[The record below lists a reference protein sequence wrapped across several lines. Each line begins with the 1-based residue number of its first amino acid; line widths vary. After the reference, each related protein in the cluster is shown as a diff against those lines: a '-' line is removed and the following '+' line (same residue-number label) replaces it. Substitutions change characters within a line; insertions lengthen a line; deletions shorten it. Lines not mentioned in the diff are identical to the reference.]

1 MDCTDN
7 KKWNSVTRRVF
18 GHKYLYAGLGRWKMA
33 FLFLDGFP
41 NHCLLAGIISLFM
54 LEPAF
59 LLLFFFLS
67 FYLTA
72 RIYSC
77 NCSTQY
83 LWNSCVIPALFLG
96 RLRHRTLGEFHLKDK
111 LNRNRVQKA
120 HLYYSLSFKV
130 NGTVV
135 NCHLQ
140 QAYIQFVLCVCL
152 YRSLSVYFGVLYAS
166 STSEC

>member
-1 MDCTDN
+1 
-7 KKWNSVTRRVF
+7 
-18 GHKYLYAGLGRWKMA
+18 MA

-41 NHCLLAGIISLFM
+41 NHCLLAGIMSLFM

-152 YRSLSVYFGVLYAS
+152 YMCVWLIMCVCVWSVCVGGQLSDTMIFCNHLGEYKKDELLEAAR
-166 STSEC
+166 